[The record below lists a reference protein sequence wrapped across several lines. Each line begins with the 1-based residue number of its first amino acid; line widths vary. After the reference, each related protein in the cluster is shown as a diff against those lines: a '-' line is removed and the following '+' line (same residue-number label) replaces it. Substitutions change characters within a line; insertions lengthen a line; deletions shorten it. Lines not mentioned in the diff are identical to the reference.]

1 MSMMISQLLQI
12 QILRFN
18 IRKLL
23 YKITDFLLIIN
34 MFKNF
39 KTFKMPFR
47 EVVRD
52 EEGNVK
58 YDKNGSPIYTK
69 VNLVIRYNPYYI
81 VK

>member
-1 MSMMISQLLQI
+1 
-12 QILRFN
+12 
-18 IRKLL
+18 
-23 YKITDFLLIIN
+23 

-69 VNLVIRYNPYYI
+69 VNLVVKHNPYYI